1 MDPTALIVLVLGL
14 GGVAVASIYYYIW
27 KMGKLGMRITDTD
40 DATERGYA
48 KVEAVS
54 EGPAAAAGV
63 MDGDL
68 IVSVGGVA
76 VKGRAE
82 ATAAITKANGLL
94 SMEIARRKSRM
105 RGSTRGSR

>member
-1 MDPTALIVLVLGL
+1 MADLGRTHERMTLTLV
-14 GGVAVASIYYYIW
+14 